1 MQMLTFVTFYTSL
14 DGTLASYQSLPLSIH
29 SSILRLVYYL
39 FHSLTSVLMFVNET
53 HASVR
58 VDVALS

>member
-1 MQMLTFVTFYTSL
+1 
-14 DGTLASYQSLPLSIH
+14 
-29 SSILRLVYYL
+29 
-39 FHSLTSVLMFVNET
+39 MFVNET